1 MSAKG
6 PKPPASGNY
15 QVGYGKPPVHTRFR
29 KGQSGNPRGS
39 TPRTKPWD
47 RANQLMLKEAYRPVM
62 VRDGERTVPMPAI
75 AAIFRSQLASGLKGN
90 GPAQRASLRM
100 IEAIESDFEA
110 KKTEFLKVVIDYKA
124 DAEREIERRRK
135 LGVTDISDIDPHPD
149 DLLVDMATGEVHVKD
164 ELNPKDSRML
174 KGLAILYLT
183 CPSRKRRIVHCINC
197 AN

>member
-1 MSAKG
+1 MA
-6 PKPPASGNY
+6 N
-15 QVGYGKPPVHTRFR
+15 
-29 KGQSGNPRGS
+29 GQCVCLRLPRSS
-39 TPRTKPWD
+39 TV
-47 RANQLMLKEAYRPVM
+47 NC
-62 VRDGERTVPMPAI
+62 ER
-75 AAIFRSQLASGLKGN
+75 LKGN
-90 GPAQRASLRM
+90 GPAQRASLRI
-100 IEAIESDFEA
+100 IEAIEGDFEA

-135 LGVTDISDIDPHPD
+135 LGITDISDIDPHPD

>member
-1 MSAKG
+1 MSAEG
-6 PKPPASGNY
+6 SKPPASGNY

-47 RANQLMLKEAYRPVM
+47 RANQLMLKEAYRPVT

-100 IEAIESDFEA
+100 IEAIEGDVEA

-124 DAEREIERRRK
+124 EGTAASDPDANRVQ
-135 LGVTDISDIDPHPD
+135 G
-149 DLLVDMATGEVHVKD
+149 A
-164 ELNPKDSRML
+164 
-174 KGLAILYLT
+174 
-183 CPSRKRRIVHCINC
+183 
-197 AN
+197 

>member
-1 MSAKG
+1 
-6 PKPPASGNY
+6 
-15 QVGYGKPPVHTRFR
+15 
-29 KGQSGNPRGS
+29 
-39 TPRTKPWD
+39 
-47 RANQLMLKEAYRPVM
+47 
-62 VRDGERTVPMPAI
+62 MPAI

-100 IEAIESDFEA
+100 IEAIEGDFEA